1 MLKRLLMSKVLSS
14 SRQRIG
20 VVVLLV
26 YMAQMCLGY
35 SVLTHE
41 EIVDLLWKDQLH
53 GLLLARFPNATP
65 DDLKTA
71 HAYAYGGSLLQDM
84 GYYPF
89 GNKYFSDLVHYV
101 RTGDFVIELLQES
114 SDINEYAFALGS
126 LAHYASD
133 ICGHPV
139 INQVVALD
147 FPKLMQKYG
156 REVTYADNPRAHI
169 RTEFGFDM
177 VQVAKGHYTSDSYH
191 DFIGFNVSKP
201 LLERAFL
208 RTYGMNLDE
217 VLTKEDLAIGSFR
230 RSISTIIPEMTRV
243 ALIDRKK
250 EVIRD
255 TPNKNEKKFLY
266 HLSRKSYQK
275 EWGTGYRRPGF
286 GSRLLAWILRLI
298 PKVGPFNALAF
309 KVPTTKT
316 EDMYVKSINTTVDQY
331 GALLR
336 DQKQNHLQLRN
347 VDFDT
352 GKSSHAGEY
361 SLADK
366 TYARLL
372 DDLEKRKF
380 DKVTPELRQSI
391 LDFFENA
398 QAPMS
403 QNNKKKDLKQWT
415 KTQRELQELKSQP
428 VQPQSAGVNLDPFS
442 APKPVVF

>member
-1 MLKRLLMSKVLSS
+1 MLKRLLISNVLSP
-14 SRQRIG
+14 SRQRLG
-20 VVVLLV
+20 VLVLLV
-26 YMAQMCLGY
+26 YVAQSCLGY

-41 EIVDLLWKDQLH
+41 EIVDLLWKDQIQ
-53 GLLLARFPNATP
+53 GMLLARFPNATP

-101 RTGDFVIELLQES
+101 RTGDFVVELLQQS

-139 INQVVALD
+139 INQVVAMD

-156 REVTYADNPRAHI
+156 SHVTYADNPRAHI

-191 DFIGFNVSKP
+191 DFIGFSVSKP

-208 RTYGMNLDE
+208 QTYGMNLDD

-230 RSISTIIPEMTRV
+230 RSISIIIPEMTRV
-243 ALIDRKK
+243 ALINRKK

-255 TPNKNEKKFLY
+255 TPNLNEKKFLF
-266 HLSRKSYQK
+266 HLSRKTYQK
-275 EWGTGYRRPGF
+275 EWGKGYRQPGF
-286 GSRLLAWILRLI
+286 GSRVLAWILRII

-309 KVPTTKT
+309 KIPTTKT
-316 EDMYVKSINTTVDQY
+316 EDMYIKSINTTVDQY

-347 VDFDT
+347 LDFDT
-352 GKSSHAGEY
+352 GKSSQAGEY
-361 SLADK
+361 GLADK
-366 TYARLL
+366 TYAHLL
-372 DDLEKRKF
+372 DDLEKHKF
-380 DKVTPELRQSI
+380 DKLTPELRQSI
-391 LDFFENA
+391 LGFFENA
-398 QAPMS
+398 QAPAS
-403 QNNKKKDLKQWT
+403 KKKKDLEQWT
-415 KTQRELQELKSQP
+415 KIQRELQELKSQP
-428 VQPQSAGVNLDPFS
+428 VHLQSAGINLQPTDP
-442 APKPVVF
+442 ANPVTF